1 MALLTKDTVTLPEAV
16 AAKQFCPNCWTENE
30 FRLPVQAAVA
40 SLTEDTVSAPGGM
53 VAKQLRPT
61 MATSNAPLS
70 ATNLLHELDS
80 AAQEVI
86 SSVAAAQVMAAFC
99 QSDEKA
105 CRGNP

>member
-1 MALLTKDTVTLPEAV
+1 M
-16 AAKQFCPNCWTENE
+16 
-30 FRLPVQAAVA
+30 PVQDTVA
-40 SLTEDTVSAPGGM
+40 SLTEDRVTTRGVM

-86 SSVAAAQVMAAFC
+86 TAVSAVQV
-99 QSDEKA
+99 
-105 CRGNP
+105 RGTCAILPTVTVLVRDCCVWAILGSYLVGVLHG